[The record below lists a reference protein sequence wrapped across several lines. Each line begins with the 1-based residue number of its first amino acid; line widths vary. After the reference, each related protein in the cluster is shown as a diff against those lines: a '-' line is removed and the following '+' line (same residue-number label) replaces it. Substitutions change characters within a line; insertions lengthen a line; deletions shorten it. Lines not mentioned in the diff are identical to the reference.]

1 MILELFPD
9 LYSWRLLLGFG
20 AIPAII
26 IIYLRRGV
34 PESPRWLAQNGRENE
49 AKEVGDRLSPVP
61 VEITPAD
68 TARTDAVPEG
78 WRAFVQPQLFKRRL
92 IRRTIF
98 TAVPWFLM
106 DIATYGVG
114 ISRRRCWPRSSSSTR
129 PESTST
135 SSPTRSPPPRAPPH
149 STSSW

>member
-1 MILELFPD
+1 MAHRAFSLQAGGILLGAVAGVVILQAFSH

-20 AIPAII
+20 VVPAVI

-34 PESPRWLAQNGRENE
+34 PESPRWLAQNGHAEE
-49 AKEVGDRLSPVP
+49 AKAVGDRLSPVP
-61 VEITPAD
+61 VVVTPAD
-68 TARTDAVPEG
+68 TERSEPVPEG
-78 WRAFVQPQLFKRRL
+78 IKAFLQPQPFRRRM

-114 ISRRRCWPRSSSSTR
+114 IFTPRCSRKSS
-129 PESTST
+129 
-135 SSPTRSPPPRAPPH
+135 
-149 STSSW
+149 